1 MHIFK
6 IKGIV
11 LNIVKNIKDENII
24 TIFSEEYWK
33 FKVQKKGKTKEKP
46 LDIWYLFSCE
56 LYQKEETDIHKIK
69 NIKIKSSFDYHEKDY
84 FIIVSYLDLIS
95 TLYKNCPFWLQ
106 IREIFD
112 ICEKINSKKET
123 RIQDII
129 LWKVKVLQI
138 LWIKWFEYKNDEIV
152 QKILKF
158 TYHNKIEKVL
168 KLEEIDNE
176 LIQKIREV

>member
-1 MHIFK
+1 MHVFK

-11 LNIVKNIKDENII
+11 LNILKNMKWENII

-33 FKVQKKGKTKEKP
+33 IKVQKKGKTKEKP
-46 LDIWYLFSCE
+46 LDIGYLFSCE
-56 LYQKEETDIHKIK
+56 LTQKEDTDIYKIK

-84 FIIVSYLDLIS
+84 SMIVSYLDFID

-112 ICEKINSKKET
+112 IGEKINFKKEI
-123 RIQDII
+123 RLQDIV
-129 LWKVKVLQI
+129 LWKIKILQI
-138 LWIKWFEYKNDEIV
+138 LWIKWYENDDEIV

-158 TYHNKIEKVL
+158 IYHNKIEKVL
-168 KLEEIDNE
+168 KLEKIDNE
-176 LIQKIREV
+176 LLKKIREV